1 MRNIKITWICKYFH
15 SMVVWCLKII
25 QEQNVTISELLCFVE
40 RWKNARRLY
49 LYVIDIESS
58 ALMIVTNSS
67 NQKKNCKK
75 HGKIPHPTLID
86 CQQTRRKRI
95 MKMIRL
101 HGTKKLIQFSRRQ
114 YINVDKY
121 QIMKKKTQQRNV
133 KPIKQKEQTNE
144 RKNERM
150 NYAKLHWG
158 DLHTLLFE
166 IITVAL
172 FDADNITALHST
184 KWIIDSILLLWLA
197 LICVEKKLSGD
208 SLRKGK
214 AQ

>member
-1 MRNIKITWICKYFH
+1 M
-15 SMVVWCLKII
+15 
-25 QEQNVTISELLCFVE
+25 
-40 RWKNARRLY
+40 
-49 LYVIDIESS
+49 S
-58 ALMIVTNSS
+58 ANKE
-67 NQKKNCKK
+67 KKNNENDSTTWYKK
-75 HGKIPHPTLID
+75 VDTIFQATVHKRWQIPNHE
-86 CQQTRRKRI
+86 
-95 MKMIRL
+95 
-101 HGTKKLIQFSRRQ
+101 
-114 YINVDKY
+114 
-121 QIMKKKTQQRNV
+121 KKTQQRNV

-144 RKNERM
+144 RKKERM